1 MGDEKNLLN
10 EVASGS
16 YNASERPFDFV
27 EADAK
32 TALICETESTAREK
46 IGRALK
52 EMGYQITEAV
62 AARDALKSM
71 RFHVYDVVVV
81 NENFEGAGQGNGVL
95 IYLENLAMHTRRNI
109 FVALISDKYRTMD
122 NMAAFNRSVNIVI
135 NPKNMDDIGTIIKGG
150 IADNTAFYH
159 VFKETLKKTGRI

>member
-1 MGDEKNLLN
+1 MGDDKNLLN

-16 YNASERPFDFV
+16 YDASERPFDFV

-32 TALICETESTAREK
+32 TALTCETDGPTREK
-46 IGRALK
+46 IGQALK

-62 AARDALKSM
+62 AARDALKRM

-95 IYLENLAMHTRRNI
+95 VYLENLSMHTRRNI
-109 FVALISDKYRTMD
+109 FVVLISDTYRTMD
-122 NMAAFNRSVNIVI
+122 NMAAFNRSVNLVI
-135 NPKNMDDIGTIIKGG
+135 NQKNIADLGTIIKGG
-150 IADNTAFYH
+150 IADNAAFYH
-159 VFKETLKKTGRI
+159 VFKETLKKMGRI